1 MTSDGNCLT
10 VCLTAHPVEGKANEQ
25 LLRLLKEYLAVPTQ
39 QMEIIAGKSSRR
51 KLVRVNGIT
60 QEKLDEILRKKMEII
75 AANGS

>member
-1 MTSDGNCLT
+1 M
-10 VCLTAHPVEGKANEQ
+10 
-25 LLRLLKEYLAVPTQ
+25 RLLKEYLAVPTQ